1 MKKECFDLHLPL
13 VQRTVRTIG
22 RRWAMHKPKTKKSVE
37 LDPICYCFADKTI
50 DRTTSRVKPGHTSAL
65 LIHDFGCQLVPELLA
80 KGITDITIGIHTD
93 HLNDSDNLFKYT
105 VLYIKNTFRQ
115 FNLKFMKVSDT
126 IGMHFDLVI
135 ANTPY
140 GSVGANITKSIIKH
154 VTFNQFINLLP
165 ANDYMRN
172 TEKDLY
178 KYATNM
184 EPISNGFVGMGAN
197 VTTHIAEISQTSNDE
212 LSVEEFE
219 IMQYVDPQLTKYF
232 RVLRTRSHYAID
244 AANLSGSTDSQFKQ
258 FDINTTVTVSSRDV
272 NHHHLPYSRTCETY
286 RYNVTRDITN
296 EEIFESRKALRKGV
310 YDGWLS
316 ITGILNNTAV
326 EKTNQVNFM
335 YSSNGF
341 RFLAKVFTA
350 VNVDGT
356 LNFGKVF
363 PKVDWTRAWT
373 VEEILEDYGYTTEEI
388 AAVIADLENFKDMKR
403 DANG

>member
-1 MKKECFDLHLPL
+1 MTTVKYIIQNSFPSIKINIIHYEEISMIQNVDLIISNP
-13 VQRTVRTIG
+13 
-22 RRWAMHKPKTKKSVE
+22 A
-37 LDPICYCFADKTI
+37 
-50 DRTTSRVKPGHTSAL
+50 
-65 LIHDFGCQLVPELLA
+65 
-80 KGITDITIGIHTD
+80 
-93 HLNDSDNLFKYT
+93 
-105 VLYIKNTFRQ
+105 
-115 FNLKFMKVSDT
+115 
-126 IGMHFDLVI
+126 
-135 ANTPY
+135 Y
-140 GSVGANITKSIIKH
+140 GPRGANITYNLKDQ
-154 VTFNQFINLLP
+154 VTYREFINLLP
-165 ANDYMRN
+165 ANDYQRN
-172 TEKDLY
+172 SDKNLFNFQSDMIPVP
-178 KYATNM
+178 A
-184 EPISNGFVGMGAN
+184 GFEDAA
-197 VTTHIAEISQTSNDE
+197 VTTHLARIHPTEVNTMTVA
-212 LSVEEFE
+212 EFE
-219 IMQYVDPQLTKYF
+219 HSQYIDPQLDKYF

-316 ITGILNNTAV
+316 ITGILNNTAI

-373 VEEILEDYGYTTEEI
+373 VEEILADYGYTEEEI
-388 AAVIADLENFKDMKR
+388 AEVMTDLNSLTPDGKPKYKWMG
-403 DANG
+403 N